1 MTKREDLRIAV
12 CGGGIGG
19 LCLTIGLLRQ
29 NVSCKLYEAAS
40 AFAEIGAGVS
50 FGPNVIRA
58 MELIDP
64 QIVRGFEKCQTIN
77 GWPEKRDTWFD
88 FRTGEARGTLGGK
101 LASANTHIA
110 DVKTGAAGEIGQNSI
125 HRAHFLDEL
134 VKLVPPEVPEFGKR
148 LTQISESGDKML
160 LTFADGTS
168 AEADAVIGCD
178 GIKSR
183 TREILLGK
191 DHEAAH
197 AVFSGKYAYRGL
209 IPMDIAVS
217 TLGDELARNSQMYT
231 GHHGHVLTFPIEK
244 GKTMNVVAFRAKTDG
259 KWEDERWVLP
269 SKKEDM
275 FKDFAGWGESVM
287 SIISVS
293 RMPTHA

>member
-1 MTKREDLRIAV
+1 MAQRKDFHVAV

-29 NVSCKLYEAAS
+29 NVSVKLYEAAS
-40 AFAEIGAGVS
+40 AFAEVGAGVS
-50 FGPNVIRA
+50 FGPNTIRA

-64 QIVRGFEKCQTIN
+64 LIAKGFENCATTN
-77 GWPEKRDTWFD
+77 GWPEKKDTWFD
-88 FRTGEARGTLGGK
+88 FRTGQEKGTRGGVV
-101 LASANTHIA
+101 AAANTHVA
-110 DVKTGAAGEIGQNSI
+110 DVKTRGKGEIGQNST
-125 HRAHFLDEL
+125 HRAHFLNEL
-134 VKLVPPEVPEFGKR
+134 VKLIPDEVPEFGKR
-148 LTQISESGDKML
+148 LKNIEEKGDKMV
-160 LTFADGTS
+160 LTFEDGTT

-183 TREILLGK
+183 TREILLGI

-209 IPMDIAVS
+209 IPMDIAVDA
-217 TLGDELARNSQMYT
+217 LGDELAKNSQMYM
-231 GHHGHVLTFPIEK
+231 GEHGHVLTFPIEK
-244 GKTMNVVAFRAKTDG
+244 GKTMNVVAFRTKPDG
-259 KWEDERWVLP
+259 KWDDEKWVLA

-275 FKDFAGWGESVM
+275 VTDFAGWGDKVT

-293 RMPTHA
+293 